1 MNSRV
6 IFITGGARSGKS
18 SLALKPAFMCAG
30 KKAYIATA
38 EPLDSEMLD
47 RIERHKAQRGDGW
60 DVIEEPLKIT
70 DVIEKIINKYT
81 LIVLDCLTLWVS
93 NLMTGE
99 HDDANIEEEYKS
111 FIKVLNLFKRTD
123 GSQLIIVSNEI
134 GMGIVPDNPL
144 ARRFR
149 DQAGKLNQIVAET
162 ADEVYLVVSGIPV
175 RIKG

>member
-1 MNSRV
+1 VNSRV

-18 SLALKPAFMCAG
+18 SLALKPASMCAG

-38 EPLDSEMLD
+38 EPLDSEMLK
-47 RIERHKAQRGDGW
+47 RIKRHKAQRGDGW

-70 DVIEKIINKYT
+70 DVIEKIMNKYT

-123 GSQLIIVSNEI
+123 GLQLIVVSNEI